1 MIYPK
6 SKAENSDIDLKLGI
20 KSSLPYA
27 TKAIALAYLI
37 WDGSFES
44 SSVAYSNQVG
54 DMIVMNQQVY
64 ARIKDSMEEYVENFE
79 ETFFDKSVSE
89 NPLFKAQIEALIV
102 GFELVWKLARFQ
114 FVDKLFPFSA
124 ERTGGKRYEKIIF
137 YTSNID
143 VLGLLVK
150 SQKKEYFQLFYEIL
164 TDKEISNKNVF
175 DSFRKLLTI
184 FSETAI
190 YKIEHEGNDLIFDNL
205 GIYKS
210 LLENDNVSLSDDKEN
225 KGASRILKSSVNEGL
240 NYFLTF
246 SNGTVSKNQ
255 NSNLAEYSLRVENFL
270 SLMNIKITYSDK
282 NKIEPEV
289 SSSPITSPFSP
300 TQTIFYGVPGSGKSH
315 KIDEETK
322 DLPDEQKMRVVF
334 HPEYTNADF
343 VGQILPNNT
352 DGTISYKFKP
362 GPFTKILRR
371 AYLNPSK
378 KYCLIIEE
386 INRGNAAA
394 IFGDVFQ
401 LLDRITDGKGE
412 ASGGYSYGNGWSRY
426 SIENEFMNWYIRENL
441 YADTN
446 HKLQN
451 EDDGIAEKSDELQ
464 KSIEIGNLHFSALTG
479 IRLPPNLSLF
489 ATMNTSDQN
498 VFTLDNAFQRRW
510 DMKLVEN
517 KFEGKDAEKQRNA
530 KIGGTEVTW
539 EIFQTF
545 INKKISESSSS
556 VGMSSMEDKRLGCWF
571 VKETDGK
578 ISKEKFAEK
587 VLKYLWD
594 DAFKFNHDDIFNIQ
608 ENASFESIVEKFKG
622 KENESC
628 DWSIFKDTSFVQSAN
643 EQ

>member
-1 MIYPK
+1 MPYT
-6 SKAENSDIDLKLGI
+6 I
-20 KSSLPYA
+20 K
-27 TKAIALAYLI
+27 
-37 WDGSFES
+37 
-44 SSVAYSNQVG
+44 N
-54 DMIVMNQQVY
+54 
-64 ARIKDSMEEYVENFE
+64 ARPVLLSY
-79 ETFFDKSVSE
+79 
-89 NPLFKAQIEALIV
+89 
-102 GFELVWKLARFQ
+102 
-114 FVDKLFPFSA
+114 
-124 ERTGGKRYEKIIF
+124 
-137 YTSNID
+137 
-143 VLGLLVK
+143 LGLSEQTANFIAGTDKWGILFERESLKCVIFIMPLGENTSSPKVYFDIRDSGAEKFVAAWNFALQNNLKFFCLGVK
-150 SQKKEYFQLFYEIL
+150 DENQKYKEHIISVEADINTVLKVSGLENGRRSGSGTQLNIPADLIPIGNITRGKSNKFDIFFSVIKKEYLFTYLE
-164 TDKEISNKNVF
+164 VF
-175 DSFRKLLTI
+175 DNRLFQFIKAKENNIPDDLNNDSNLLLTLP
-184 FSETAI
+184 S
-190 YKIEHEGNDLIFDNL
+190 
-205 GIYKS
+205 
-210 LLENDNVSLSDDKEN
+210 
-225 KGASRILKSSVNEGL
+225 
-240 NYFLTF
+240 
-246 SNGTVSKNQ
+246 
-255 NSNLAEYSLRVENFL
+255 
-270 SLMNIKITYSDK
+270 
-282 NKIEPEV
+282 
-289 SSSPITSPFSP
+289 
-300 TQTIFYGVPGSGKSH
+300 QTIFYGVPGSGKSH

-343 VGQILPNNT
+343 VGQILPSNA

-401 LLDRITDGKGE
+401 LLDRITAGKGE

-451 EDDGIAEKSDELQ
+451 EDDGIATKSADESQ
-464 KSIEIGNLHFSALTG
+464 KAIEIGELHFSALTG
-479 IRLPPNLSLF
+479 IRLPPNLSLY

-498 VFTLDNAFQRRW
+498 VFTLDNAYQRRW

-539 EIFQTF
+539 ENFQTF